1 MIFNPAY
8 DQLLFDATSRICT
21 CTIILHGN
29 YISFGMGKWRSYNL
43 FPVVSNYDV
52 KTRATNF
59 CLRYYH
65 HAN

>member
-43 FPVVSNYDV
+43 FPVV
-52 KTRATNF
+52 
-59 CLRYYH
+59 
-65 HAN
+65 